1 MTSGLT
7 GETYEDRLIEVG
19 LTSLEARRLRR
30 DLTQTW
36 IILHGYDNVEESS
49 WFSRTFNTANRL
61 TRQSNC
67 RFNLNVKQFNSNIRK
82 NSFSL
87 RLIKLRNSLPD
98 YIEES
103 KSLNIFKNS
112 YDEHVKNV
120 ENLL

>member
-87 RLIKLRNSLPD
+87 RVINPWNSLPD
-98 YIEES
+98 YM
-103 KSLNIFKNS
+103 KPLNKFKN
-112 YDEHVKNV
+112 VKNV
-120 ENLL
+120 